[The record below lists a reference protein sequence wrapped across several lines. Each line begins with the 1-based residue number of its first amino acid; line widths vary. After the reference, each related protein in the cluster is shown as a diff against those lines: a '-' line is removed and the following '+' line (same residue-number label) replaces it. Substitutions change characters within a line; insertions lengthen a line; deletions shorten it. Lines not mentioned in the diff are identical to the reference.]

1 MKATCSHC
9 GHPLSCAH
17 CAASRAG
24 KVGGRTRTP
33 ARVAAAQA
41 ASKAPRPGRRAY
53 DVTWADGSGAMR
65 MTLSQV
71 RVQARIRR
79 IGASLI
85 EEGRVVGTVKADGN
99 VRMRQTS

>member
-1 MKATCSHC
+1 MNATCSHC

-53 DVTWADGSGAMR
+53 DVTWTDGSVPAR
-65 MTLSQV
+65 LSLS
-71 RVQARIRR
+71 RIQARARER
-79 IGASLI
+79 GVGASILQS
-85 EEGRVVGTVKADGN
+85 GRVVGSVLPDGT
-99 VRMRQTS
+99 VRMRRQ